1 MPPQNESLEPAK
13 TGSSIVDS
21 AESSDD
27 LVQTAAAAMLD
38 LSAAEPGL
46 ATIHGVRRGLPKD
59 PEDLRSSRA
68 AISEKLVLLEKAP
81 EALDEFSCLL
91 GTPHQESCCVFLAQ
105 VFPSFML
112 AGAGMVVAGLLL
124 DIVQQED
131 HIMILPDVGPR
142 PEALLCL
149 CGPFKYFA

>member
-1 MPPQNESLEPAK
+1 MC
-13 TGSSIVDS
+13 
-21 AESSDD
+21 
-27 LVQTAAAAMLD
+27 
-38 LSAAEPGL
+38 
-46 ATIHGVRRGLPKD
+46 GVRRSLPKD

-124 DIVQQED
+124 DIVQ
-131 HIMILPDVGPR
+131 VGFPS
-142 PEALLCL
+142 
-149 CGPFKYFA
+149 